1 MTDQLPSDSLS
12 TNELA
17 HAPRNILVTSA
28 LPYANGSIHLGHLV
42 EYIQT
47 DIWVRFQKMQG
58 HTVHYVC
65 ADDTH
70 GTPIMLR
77 AEKEGISPEQLIAR
91 VHGEHSADFQDFLV
105 AFDNYFSTN
114 SEENRQL
121 ACDIYRALRANDKIA
136 TRTIEQYFDPVKEM
150 FLPDRF
156 IKGECP
162 KCHAKDQYG
171 DSCEVCGAT
180 YSPTELINPFSAVS
194 GATPVRKETEHY
206 FFKLSECED
215 FLKAWT
221 RSGTLQ
227 AEAANKMQEWFSAG
241 LSDWDIS
248 RDAPYFGFEIPDAPG
263 KYFYVWL
270 DAPIGYMASFKNL
283 CSRLRLDF
291 DEYWRKDSNT
301 ELYHFI
307 GKDILY
313 FHALFWPATLEF
325 SNYRTP
331 TGIFAHGFLT
341 VNGEKMSKSRGTFI
355 TARSYLDHVKN
366 PEYLRYYYAAKLNG
380 SMEDIDLNLDDFV
393 ARVNSDLVG
402 KYINIASRTAGFI
415 GKGFDGQLADI
426 YQADV
431 LAEAS
436 AQLLPQEIQQIKNE
450 SAAIQRLYAQRNFS
464 QAIVAI
470 MRLADVANAYIAEKA
485 PWVMAK
491 DETKN
496 AELHR
501 VCSEAIEM
509 FKVLTIYL
517 KPILPRL
524 ATDVE
529 AFLNVPAFTWGDVDS
544 VLPAGHRVNGYKHLI
559 TRLDPKHIEAMVEA
573 NKESLAAPR
582 PAQEVQAAKA
592 SAALAV
598 AREEQSQADYI
609 SIDDFT
615 KVDLRIARIV
625 EAKHVEGAEK
635 LLQLTLDIGEETPRN
650 VFAGIKSAYD
660 PATLVGRLTVMVA
673 NLAPRKMK
681 FGMSEGMVLAASDER
696 GGPYIL
702 APDSG
707 AQPGMRVK

>member
-1 MTDQLPSDSLS
+1 MT
-12 TNELA
+12 
-17 HAPRNILVTSA
+17 RKILVTSA

-58 HTVHYVC
+58 HEAHYVC

-77 AEKEGISPEQLIAR
+77 AEKEGITPEQLIEK
-91 VHGEHSADFQDFLV
+91 VHAEHAADFADFLV
-105 AFDNYFSTN
+105 EFDNYHSTN
-114 SEENRQL
+114 SEENREL
-121 ACDIYRALRANDKIA
+121 ASGIYRALKANGKIA
-136 TRTIEQYFDPVKEM
+136 TKTIEQYYDPVKQM

-215 FLKAWT
+215 FLKNWT

-227 AEAANKMQEWFSAG
+227 VEAANKMGEWFASG

-283 CSRLRLDF
+283 CAKNGLDF
-291 DEYWRKDSNT
+291 DEYWKQDST
-301 ELYHFI
+301 AELYHFI

-313 FHALFWPATLEF
+313 FHALFWPATLEY
-325 SNYRTP
+325 SGYRKP
-331 TGIFAHGFLT
+331 TQIFAHGFLT

-380 SMEDIDLNLDDFV
+380 TMEDIDLNLEDFV

-415 GKGFDGQLADI
+415 AKRFDGKLRAASATPVIAELRAAADSIADSYAARDFGRALREIMALAD
-426 YQADV
+426 
-431 LAEAS
+431 
-436 AQLLPQEIQQIKNE
+436 K
-450 SAAIQRLYAQRNFS
+450 
-464 QAIVAI
+464 
-470 MRLADVANAYIAEKA
+470 ANAYVAEAA
-485 PWVMAK
+485 PWDMAK
-491 DETKN
+491 KEGQK
-496 AELHR
+496 AALHA
-501 VCSEAIEM
+501 VCSDALEM
-509 FKVLTIYL
+509 FRLLTLYL
-517 KPILPRL
+517 KP
-524 ATDVE
+524 
-529 AFLNVPAFTWGDVDS
+529 
-544 VLPAGHRVNGYKHLI
+544 VLPKLAASIEGFLKIAPLDWNSVEHGLPEGHAIETYQHLV
-559 TRLDPKHIEAMVEA
+559 TRIDPKQIEAMVEA
-573 NKESLAAPR
+573 NKESLQATPTSAAPVKSETAKSA
-582 PAQEVQAAKA
+582 PAAAP
-592 SAALAV
+592 V
-598 AREEQSQADYI
+598 AGVDENYI
-609 SIDDFT
+609 SIDDFA

-625 EAKHVEGAEK
+625 EAAHVEGAEK
-635 LLQLTLDIGEETPRN
+635 LLRLSLDIGEAQPRQ

-702 APDSG
+702 APDAG